1 MPSWGGGG
9 DRQTGP
15 CLGLRGRRWSLLKAW
30 PGVGVELS
38 SPSSPCGGD
47 LGCAPTSPSTP
58 PPAGPVSPG
67 TCRRP
72 LSVRQ
77 DPPGPSTSPRRT
89 SLSLALEEGD
99 PSFADVFRSFCRIC
113 APLSTSTGSAQWV
126 ILEAGKGRAETG
138 KRLASRLREG
148 TGHSASVSTLSLL
161 LFRAIPAAY
170 GGFQSRG

>member
-1 MPSWGGGG
+1 MGTGRRAVPGPAGEEVVSAQGLAGGGRG
-9 DRQTGP
+9 AELTKLTLRWGP
-15 CLGLRGRRWSLLKAW
+15 WL
-30 PGVGVELS
+30 
-38 SPSSPCGGD
+38 
-47 LGCAPTSPSTP
+47 CAHFPINAP
-58 PPAGPVSPG
+58 PGPVSPG

-113 APLSTSTGSAQWV
+113 APLSTSTGSAQCV